1 MMGNRETA
9 CSFATKEKQKRMRI
23 IIAENG
29 LKSKLTFP
37 EEPEKGKRWSVQG
50 VIITR
55 CITVNI
61 SVCNSQRE
69 RPVLIVR
76 TLNGA

>member
-1 MMGNRETA
+1 MRPA
-9 CSFATKEKQKRMRI
+9 CPALHTVGGGTGDAASAY
-23 IIAENG
+23 
-29 LKSKLTFP
+29 KLIFP